1 MNSYCLTKKEIA
13 YSKKNHSIRL
23 VSIIKRE
30 KPAPKGNP
38 MVPMDAS
45 GGGSNSVSVGGESPA
60 GTGSS
65 RGPGWTSFDLG
76 VLAEGWPN
84 ENEIGEEVTQSIPYL
99 KAPSPGGPV
108 EILMIP
114 ESSPVPTPPS
124 PQDLLPSI
132 EEGDKVA
139 SQVRK
144 EKRPSLFIPEIPPY
158 RGKDLEVQPPKSY
171 NPLAVEEAENRI
183 IHDFRALYQAS
194 FGETPPRREV
204 RIRSVRILIGLGLT
218 WFTRYW
224 FPEELIS
231 PLVKPFLTLS
241 LDSYFVCTQSTE
253 ASPTYVATSSIACS
267 YFVFPLISHQ
277 IWCFLIPCCY
287 GEQRRKYNRFLYL
300 SGSRF
305 SLFLFLT
312 LPRVVP
318 NVWYFLYFVG
328 ATSTNSLM
336 IKLQPKIYDHIM
348 LTVRISF
355 IPSVC
360 SQVLVIV
367 ICLPEPRGLSV
378 ETFTNNRRFLMVFP
392 LLTAALSTP
401 PDIWCQIVARFLI
414 SSIIELTIFVASI
427 VQVREEAGRVE

>member
-1 MNSYCLTKKEIA
+1 MVQVRAAKLTEEGLEGKIIIDRLRALSQEIRVRRKWHIQGTAQRMFRKRKKRLEPAPPAKGTWTLQKAQDSLRHLPFAPSLLTASIPGASNLSKNRQEKLHPPGGRRGCARISSYRICLTFLTGVTGMGV
-13 YSKKNHSIRL
+13 R
-23 VSIIKRE
+23 V
-30 KPAPKGNP
+30 
-38 MVPMDAS
+38 
-45 GGGSNSVSVGGESPA
+45 VGGE
-60 GTGSS
+60 GNEHC
-65 RGPGWTSFDLG
+65 RGGYYFT
-76 VLAEGWPN
+76 
-84 ENEIGEEVTQSIPYL
+84 
-99 KAPSPGGPV
+99 SPGASSFCFAP
-108 EILMIP
+108 ETIL
-114 ESSPVPTPPS
+114 
-124 PQDLLPSI
+124 
-132 EEGDKVA
+132 G
-139 SQVRK
+139 
-144 EKRPSLFIPEIPPY
+144 
-158 RGKDLEVQPPKSY
+158 
-171 NPLAVEEAENRI
+171 
-183 IHDFRALYQAS
+183 
-194 FGETPPRREV
+194 EV

-231 PLVKPFLTLS
+231 PLAKPFLTLS

-277 IWCFLIPCCY
+277 IWCFLIPSCY
-287 GEQRRKYNRFLYL
+287 GEQRNKYNRFLYL

-305 SLFLFLT
+305 SFFLFLT

-360 SQVLVIV
+360 SQVPVIF

-401 PDIWCQIVARFLI
+401 PDIWCQIVAPFLI